1 MQVVQSRH
9 ARQSELRW
17 CSSAD
22 TAAGGHE
29 AILRNWCVQAMYKSK
44 VLPTVFLYCSQC
56 QPNWSGLCARQ
67 GINNVSTCHMVAWFL
82 TYSLYRSLAHSR
94 NHSHLLT
101 NPAQPT
107 TYPPAH
113 AFIRSP
119 THAFSSTHPPTNSAT
134 HLRPSILWLF
144 FYYFYSIP
152 ETLECIIYS
161 TVLRVVCSVCSLIMF
176 PLA

>member
-1 MQVVQSRH
+1 MRPSLCTNPK
-9 ARQSELRW
+9 A
-17 CSSAD
+17 
-22 TAAGGHE
+22 
-29 AILRNWCVQAMYKSK
+29 
-44 VLPTVFLYCSQC
+44 LPTVFLYCSQC
-56 QPNWSGLCARQ
+56 QSIWSGLCARQ
-67 GINNVSTCHMVAWFL
+67 GINNVSTCHMVACFL

-134 HLRPSILWLF
+134 HLRPSILYDCSSTTSTQYQKHLNASF
-144 FYYFYSIP
+144 TALYFVWSAV
-152 ETLECIIYS
+152 S
-161 TVLRVVCSVCSLIMF
+161 AV
-176 PLA
+176 